1 MSRRPTPNYDYY
13 DYYYDEYYD
22 ADYYEDY
29 YEVYIFNIIYLIQF
43 LTENIKLKQFSKL
56 QSRNNFQD

>member
-22 ADYYEDY
+22 ADYYEDDY
-29 YEVYIFNIIYLIQF
+29 YEGKNFKKHFKIYLI
-43 LTENIKLKQFSKL
+43 
-56 QSRNNFQD
+56 

>member
-29 YEVYIFNIIYLIQF
+29 YEVYIFNIIYLI
-43 LTENIKLKQFSKL
+43 
-56 QSRNNFQD
+56 

>member
-1 MSRRPTPNYDYY
+1 MNKWRNEEMNKWMSRRPTPNYDYY

-29 YEVYIFNIIYLIQF
+29 YEVYIFNIIYLI
-43 LTENIKLKQFSKL
+43 
-56 QSRNNFQD
+56 